1 MKDNFKQGQNV
12 HRFSDL
18 QKSDFIKALASP
30 DIGIKSLQPD
40 TVLYLLESDS

>member
-18 QKSDFIKALASP
+18 QKPDFIKALAAP
-30 DIGIKSLQPD
+30 DIGIKSLKPE
-40 TVLYLLESDS
+40 TLLYLLESDS